1 MGDWHLRSPNRRA
14 FARLVLAGVGGF
26 VALGAAFDLV
36 PAIVRNDMHQSD
48 VIVGWTLTLFAASAL
63 VTRFFAGVGIDRRG
77 ARAIFALGFALLVV
91 AGVLFLLVTPD
102 LTWLLYAARI
112 VQGVGQACMFTAG
125 LSWAVH
131 LAPESRRGQAMSL
144 FGLAVWAGLTLG
156 PVLEQWLLDHAGEGA
171 GKALMLVAPVLALLA
186 MIGLR
191 GPAVHDAAAPFS
203 IPRPAIRP
211 GVGLMMGAVV
221 MATITGFAVLTFDQ
235 RDGGGGAYVIAA
247 YGFATFVGR
256 IVIGHLPD
264 RLGAFRTGVV
274 AFVLGTLGMAL
285 IGLAPTWPLG
295 LIGGV
300 VCGLSWSLLF
310 PALGLMAV
318 DRTPRP
324 QRNAALAIYT
334 SGFDAGTLVAGF
346 TLGYVA
352 SAAGY
357 GAVYAFGAVFA
368 VLGIGI
374 VLSLRSSG
382 APSADPA

>member
-1 MGDWHLRSPNRRA
+1 MGDWHLRSANRRA

-36 PAIVRNDMHQSD
+36 PVIVERDMRQSD

-77 ARAIFALGFALLVV
+77 ARAIFALGFALLAV
-91 AGVLFLLVTPD
+91 AGILFLLVSSER
-102 LTWLLYAARI
+102 TWLLYAARL

-144 FGLAVWAGLTLG
+144 FGLAVWAGLTIG
-156 PVLEQWLLDHAGEGA
+156 PVLEQALIDHAGEGA
-171 GKALMLVAPVLALLA
+171 GKALMLIAPVIALLA
-186 MIGLR
+186 LIGLR
-191 GPAVHDAAAPFS
+191 GPEVHDAAAPFS

-221 MATITGFAVLTFDQ
+221 MATITGFAVLTFSE
-235 RDGGGGAYVIAA
+235 RSGGGGPYVIAA

-264 RLGAFRTGVV
+264 RLGAVTTGVI
-274 AFVLGTLGMAL
+274 AFALGVLGMAL
-285 IGLAPTWPLG
+285 IGLAPSWPLG
-295 LIGGV
+295 LIGGA
-300 VCGLSWSLLF
+300 VCGFSWSLLF

-318 DRTPRP
+318 DRTPRQ

-334 SGFDAGTLVAGF
+334 AGFDAGTLVAGF

-352 SAAGY
+352 TAAGY

-368 VLGIGI
+368 ALGLAI
-374 VLSLRSSG
+374 VLSMRSSARSAVG
-382 APSADPA
+382 A

>member
-1 MGDWHLRSPNRRA
+1 MDDWHLGSPNRRA

-26 VALGAAFDLV
+26 VALGAAFALV
-36 PAIVRNDMHQSD
+36 PAIVVNDMHETD
-48 VIVGWTLTLFAASAL
+48 VIVGWTLTLFALSAL
-63 VTRFFAGVGIDRRG
+63 LTRFAAGVWIDRRG

-91 AGVLFLLVTPD
+91 AGMLFLLTTPER
-102 LTWLLYAARI
+102 TWLLYAARI
-112 VQGVGQACMFTAG
+112 VQGVGQAAMFTAG

-131 LAPESRRGQAMSL
+131 LAPEHRRGQAMSL

-156 PVLEQWLLDHAGEGA
+156 PVLEQVLLDHVGEAA
-171 GKALMLVAPVLALLA
+171 GKALMLVAPVLALVA

-221 MATITGFAVLTFDQ
+221 MATITGFAVLTFGQ
-235 RDGGGGAYVIAA
+235 RSGGGGEYVIAA
-247 YGFATFVGR
+247 YGLATFVGR

-264 RLGAFRTGVV
+264 RLGAFRTGMA
-274 AFVLGTLGMAL
+274 AFALGLAGMTL
-285 IGLAPTWPLG
+285 IGVAPNWPLG
-295 LIGGV
+295 LIGGA
-300 VCGLSWSLLF
+300 VCGFSWSLLF

-324 QRNAALAIYT
+324 QRNAAIAIYT
-334 SGFDAGTLVAGF
+334 AGFDAGTLVAGF

-352 SAAGY
+352 HAAGY
-357 GAVYAFGAVFA
+357 GAVYAFGAAFA
-368 VLGIGI
+368 VLGLGI
-374 VLSLRSSG
+374 VLSMRRTG
-382 APSADPA
+382 SA